1 MLDRIRA
8 ALPALPR
15 SEQRVAKLVLADPRR
30 FARLTIGEMADR
42 AHVSKPTIVR
52 FCRSMGYHGLVDFRR
67 KLQGSVPEGT
77 PFVHRSV
84 DAGDA
89 AGDVLKKVVDG
100 AVATLLDHR
109 DRACVRSLELA
120 ATAVMQ
126 AHAARRLVQFHGAG
140 NSGLVAQDAQ
150 HKFFRFGIHAAA
162 YHDGPT
168 QLMAATLLAPGD
180 VACFI
185 SNSGRNR
192 DVLEACE
199 LARSKGATTIA
210 ITAEGSPLA
219 AASGI
224 LLAAEH
230 QENCESFSPMASRLL
245 HLMIVD
251 VLATTVALRIGAGSV
266 QPALR
271 EMKAQLRARSHV

>member
-15 SEQRVAKLVLADPRR
+15 SEQRVAKLVLADARR
-30 FARLTIGEMADR
+30 FARLTIGEMAER
-42 AHVSKPTIVR
+42 AHVSKPTVVR
-52 FCRSMGYHGLVDFRR
+52 FCRSMGYDGLVDLRR

-77 PFVHRSV
+77 PFVHPSV

-89 AGDVLKKVVDG
+89 AGDVLKKVVDS
-100 AVATLLDHR
+100 AVATLLEHR
-109 DRACVRSLELA
+109 DQACVRSLDRA
-120 ATAVMQ
+120 AEAIAQ
-126 AHAARRLVQFHGAG
+126 AHRTRGLVQFHGAG

-180 VACFI
+180 VALFI

-199 LARSKGATTIA
+199 IAKRKDATTIA
-210 ITAEGSPLA
+210 ITAAGSPLA

-230 QENCESFSPMASRLL
+230 PENYETFSPMTSRIL

-251 VLATTVALRIGAGSV
+251 VLATAVALRIGAESV